1 MAHLWRNDYL
11 TQIRREGAAE
21 SVGRTV
27 RKAMLESGGTALER
41 LPKSEDI
48 RNVRKGLKGAHKHI
62 DKPKAKKRLP
72 PPKG

>member
-1 MAHLWRNDYL
+1 MRPGGFRQPYL
-11 TQIRREGAAE
+11 RV
-21 SVGRTV
+21 SVSPRPV
-27 RKAMLESGGTALER
+27 HFDERYYFSDLLER

>member
-1 MAHLWRNDYL
+1 VHFDERYYFSDL
-11 TQIRREGAAE
+11 
-21 SVGRTV
+21 
-27 RKAMLESGGTALER
+27 LER